1 METYARWCLLKASI
15 GLYLNGLNH
24 VELNL
29 IVVVW
34 CQRAPVLLL
43 SRIQRLPNMTEAFP
57 LANFSIPPCD
67 PLLERFLKQLYQC
80 VIKIGYLT
88 IYYEKI
94 HDMEYKNMYIT
105 YCLHG
110 RHNKDWPDNQRP
122 DPIPAL
128 MLMESHCLFVVW
140 SHLLFPNCNI
150 KNGLIEFYSH
160 IRTSYITHYY
170 SILYFLTK
178 H

>member
-1 METYARWCLLKASI
+1 
-15 GLYLNGLNH
+15 
-24 VELNL
+24 
-29 IVVVW
+29 
-34 CQRAPVLLL
+34 
-43 SRIQRLPNMTEAFP
+43 
-57 LANFSIPPCD
+57 
-67 PLLERFLKQLYQC
+67 
-80 VIKIGYLT
+80 
-88 IYYEKI
+88 
-94 HDMEYKNMYIT
+94 MEYKNMYIT

-128 MLMESHCLFVVW
+128 MLMESHCSFVVW

>member
-34 CQRAPVLLL
+34 YQRAPVLLL
-43 SRIQRLPNMTEAFP
+43 SRIQRLPNMTEAFL

-67 PLLERFLKQLYQC
+67 PLLARFLKHIISVCYGNRISHNLYFF
-80 VIKIGYLT
+80 
-88 IYYEKI
+88 
-94 HDMEYKNMYIT
+94 HMEYQNMSIT

-110 RHNKDWPDNQRP
+110 RHSRDLADNQRP
-122 DPIPAL
+122 DPILVL
-128 MLMESHCLFVVW
+128 MLMASHYSFVLW
-140 SHLLFPNCNI
+140 IHLLFPNWNVKC
-150 KNGLIEFYSH
+150 GSIEFYSY
-160 IRTSYITHYY
+160 IRTSYITYY
-170 SILYFLTK
+170 CSILYFLTK